1 MTAVT
6 LIFWACSAALLWAFV
21 GYPIVMLAR
30 SRRARRPRF
39 RRPEP
44 NRQPGVSVVLAVRNA
59 ADSLQARVDNLLTQ
73 DYPEVHEVIIALNG
87 CTDGSEEIAA
97 ALAARLPQVHALSS
111 PAEEGKAGA
120 LNRGAAFASGEILV
134 FADARQRFDARAIRR
149 LVRAFNDPAVGGV
162 TGRLVLGESDQP
174 SGKAVGS
181 YWRFETMLRIA
192 ESRTG
197 SVVGATGAIYAVRR
211 SLFTKLPAAVILDDV
226 YLPMAVVMQG
236 SRMTMAPGA
245 VAYDQPS
252 GDYRSE
258 YRRRVRTL
266 VGNIELLRLMPG
278 LLSPVSNPAFAR
290 YVSHKLFRLLTPVL
304 CLGLVISGMLSPGP
318 AYQAVAWALLAV
330 YALGAL
336 GLVVPARLLA
346 LPSAFLL
353 LHTAGIAALLR
364 PGRRASDVW
373 AS

>member
-1 MTAVT
+1 MTAAV
-6 LIFWACSAALLWAFV
+6 LIFWACSAGLLWAFV
-21 GYPIVMLAR
+21 GYPVVMLAR
-30 SRRARRPRF
+30 SRRARPPRF
-39 RRPEP
+39 RCPDP
-44 NRQPGVSVVLAVRNA
+44 DRQPGVSVVLAVRNA
-59 ADSLQARVDNLLTQ
+59 ADTLKARVDNLLTQ
-73 DYPEVHEVIIALNG
+73 DYPEVREVIIACNG
-87 CTDGSEEIAA
+87 CTDESETVAA
-97 ALAARLPQVHALSS
+97 DLAARHPQVHALSS

-120 LNRGAAFASGEILV
+120 LNRGAAFASAEILV
-134 FADARQRFDARAIRR
+134 FADARQRFDVRAIRR

-162 TGRLVLGESDQP
+162 TGRLVIGESDQP
-174 SGKAVGS
+174 SGRAVGS
-181 YWRFETMLRIA
+181 YWRFETLLRIA
-192 ESRTG
+192 EARTG

-211 SLFTKLPAAVILDDV
+211 SLFTRLPPAVILDDV

-245 VAYDQPS
+245 VAYDRPS
-252 GDYRSE
+252 RDYRSE

-304 CLGLVISGMLSPGP
+304 CVGLVIAGMLSSVP
-318 AYQAVAWALLAV
+318 AYQAVAGLLLAV

-336 GLVVPARLLA
+336 GLVVPARVLA
-346 LPSAFLL
+346 LPSAFVL